1 MLSRKLLEV
10 VLEAAT
16 TPIDPDSPDSFDAGM
31 VQEVAPAVDWLCRLY
46 FRQDVEGIDA
56 VPRGKT
62 LIVANHNM
70 GITTVELLGMGG
82 RWYAE
87 RGLDEPIY
95 GLAHD
100 AIIAMPFLGNFLVHA
115 GAVRANHENAAK
127 VFERGHKILV
137 APGGNLEA
145 FRPYRDRNRV
155 DLQGRKG
162 FIRLAL
168 RHSVPITPVVLIG
181 GHETFFVLHD
191 GRFIAK
197 LLGLKK
203 LLRAET
209 WPLMLALPWGV
220 AFAPIF
226 HLPLPAK
233 CSVRFLEPIS
243 LEHYTPADAD
253 NPEALQEIY
262 DVVTGRMQA
271 AMDHMASR
279 RRWPIIG

>member
-1 MLSRKLLEV
+1 MLGKRQLEVLLE
-10 VLEAAT
+10 ACT
-16 TPIDPDSPDSFDAGM
+16 TPADPDSPDSFNAAM
-31 VQEVAPAVDWLCRLY
+31 VEEIAPLVDRMCRFY
-46 FRQDVEGIDA
+46 FRQEVEGMEL
-56 VPRGKT
+56 VPHDRT

-70 GITTVELLGMGG
+70 GITTLEMLGMGG

-87 RGLDEPIY
+87 RGVGEPIF

-100 AIIAMPFLGNFLVHA
+100 AMISMPLLGNFLVNV
-115 GAVRANHENAAK
+115 GAVRANHENARK
-127 VFERGHKILV
+127 VFDLGHKILV

-162 FIRLAL
+162 FVRLAL
-168 RHSVPITPVVLIG
+168 RHGVPITPVVLIG

-191 GRFIAK
+191 GKFIARA
-197 LLGLKK
+197 LGLKK
-203 LLRAET
+203 LFRVET

-233 CSVRFLEPIS
+233 CTTRFLEPIPLDRYS
-243 LEHYTPADAD
+243 PDDAD

-262 DVVTGRMQA
+262 DLVVGNMQL
-271 AMDHMASR
+271 AMDDMAAR
-279 RRWPIIG
+279 RRWPVIG